1 MFYDENTNDIDLTN
15 CTISDVRDFLDE
27 RNELEP
33 KLTEEY
39 EEQDVPSLKYEIVRF
54 LKSIN
59 SIDLKSPI
67 LKKSSIKMI
76 PSDALTQFDRLRL
89 IKNPVNV
96 SLNHQK
102 CQHLLSCE
110 FGEGLFADPK
120 KLIDPSVYV
129 KNQRCHLAAYL
140 FTNKLSEFRPQIQT
154 GFYNR
159 QEETLQGAKGYLHSI
174 CVFKFHGERK
184 VFDGSH
190 GFVMDEK
197 LYKNLF
203 NFKML
208 SHIDY
213 DRLKAD
219 LPVLSKTVFSLLE
232 YFLAPDIVM
241 DSIKNGSYEKLEWQ

>member
-15 CTISDVRDFLDE
+15 CTISDVRAFLDSRRTTE
-27 RNELEP
+27 QQ
-33 KLTEEY
+33 LTEEY
-39 EEQDVPSLKYEIVRF
+39 EDNGVLSLKFQIVRF
-54 LKSIN
+54 VKAIKSLDIN
-59 SIDLKSPI
+59 SPLF
-67 LKKSSIKMI
+67 KKSTLQMTNTQELS
-76 PSDALTQFDRLRL
+76 QFDKLRL
-89 IKNPVNV
+89 IKHPVKV
-96 SLNHQK
+96 SLNHQNA
-102 CQHLLSCE
+102 QHLLSCE
-110 FGEGLFADPK
+110 FGEGLFADPR
-120 KLIDPSVYV
+120 KLIDPNIGY
-129 KNQRCHLAAYL
+129 KMQYCHGYAYL
-140 FTNKLSEFRPQIQT
+140 FTKMHPELKPQIQT

-159 QEETLQGAKGYLHSI
+159 QEESLNGSKGYLHSI